1 MSNKT
6 IFTGILLL
14 QLSILQAQ
22 TFNRTLVVSFLPTF
36 GSDGLLQI
44 DTTFT
49 YRDTANIR
57 FETFKCYLSNFK
69 LLAKGQVVWTE
80 SNSYH
85 LLNTEVPGSMDIPL
99 PVPADKQYDA
109 LQFTVGIDSTTNTA
123 GIMEGDL
130 DPTKGMYWTWQN
142 GYINFKLE
150 GTCSLSSA
158 PKHQFQYHLGGYL
171 QGLQTAHTVTV
182 DIRRAPACTIAID
195 LEKFLKKV
203 DWSHQPLLMS
213 PGPQAVDLSKV
224 LSSTFQAR

>member
-1 MSNKT
+1 M
-6 IFTGILLL
+6 LLL

-22 TFNRTLVVSFLPTF
+22 TYNRTLLVSFLPTF
-36 GSDGLLQI
+36 GSDGHLQL
-44 DTTFT
+44 DTTYT

-57 FETFKCYLSNFK
+57 FEAFKCYLTNFK

-80 SNSYH
+80 SYSYH
-85 LLNTEVPGSMDIPL
+85 LLNAEVPSSMDIPL
-99 PVPADKQYDA
+99 SVPADKQYDA
-109 LQFTVGIDSTTNTA
+109 LQFTVGIDSSTNTA

-224 LSSTFQAR
+224 LSSTFQVK